1 MPIWILRAVKGVL
14 VHLATKYAA
23 ELLFDA
29 TLKALEKAA
38 DKTETNFDNEV
49 VTKIANERDV
59 ILNIIK
65 QS

>member
-1 MPIWILRAVKGVL
+1 MPIWVVTAIKGVF

-23 ELLFDA
+23 ELLFDF
-29 TLKALEKAA
+29 TLKTLEQAA
-38 DKTETNFDNEV
+38 EKTETNFDNEV

-59 ILNIIK
+59 ILTIIK